1 MKNIDNLI
9 HPTAII
15 DRGASIGVGTRV
27 WHWTHIMKNA
37 RIGKNCVVGQNVYVG
52 SKAFIGD
59 NVKIQNNVSIYDKV
73 VIEKN
78 VFCGPSAVF
87 TNIKNPRAFIDRK
100 GQYMKTLVKE
110 GATIGAN
117 VTIVCGVTI
126 GKYSLIGAGSLVSK
140 DVKPFSLEVGN
151 PSKQIG
157 WVSRNGKKLRLPMD
171 GDAEQICKFSQK
183 KYILKKNKLFE
194 RDI

>member
-110 GATIGAN
+110 GATIGE
-117 VTIVCGVTI
+117 IVEVMKSVYGEWEESI
-126 GKYSLIGAGSLVSK
+126 GI
-140 DVKPFSLEVGN
+140 
-151 PSKQIG
+151 
-157 WVSRNGKKLRLPMD
+157 
-171 GDAEQICKFSQK
+171 
-183 KYILKKNKLFE
+183 
-194 RDI
+194 